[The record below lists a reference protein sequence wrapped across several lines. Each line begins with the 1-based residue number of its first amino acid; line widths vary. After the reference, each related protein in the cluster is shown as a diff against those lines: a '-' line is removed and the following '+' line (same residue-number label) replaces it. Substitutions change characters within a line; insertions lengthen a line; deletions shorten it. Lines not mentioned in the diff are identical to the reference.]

1 MRLDSKVVQPL
12 MNYGIK
18 CKQTKNDLKAA
29 FTAQER
35 EQAQKKKLEQIR
47 QKSPGD
53 RNKLSIA
60 ETDLQKAS
68 VEASRISKA
77 LQEQTDKFEIE
88 KLRDLKVCFCL
99 IWTSNLLIHYKVS
112 LQNKSHARCL
122 RHVRFVLGLQYIA
135 LRMHYKV
142 SLR

>member
-1 MRLDSKVVQPL
+1 MRLDTKVVQPL

-18 CKQTKNDLKAA
+18 CKQTKNDLKGA
-29 FTAQER
+29 FSAQER
-35 EQAQKKKLEQIR
+35 EQAQKRKLEQIR

-99 IWTSNLLIHYKVS
+99 IWISNLLIHYKVS
-112 LQNKSHARCL
+112 L
-122 RHVRFVLGLQYIA
+122 
-135 LRMHYKV
+135 
-142 SLR
+142 

>member
-1 MRLDSKVVQPL
+1 
-12 MNYGIK
+12 
-18 CKQTKNDLKAA
+18 
-29 FTAQER
+29 
-35 EQAQKKKLEQIR
+35 LEQIR

-99 IWTSNLLIHYKVS
+99 IWISNLLIHYKVS
-112 LQNKSHARCL
+112 L
-122 RHVRFVLGLQYIA
+122 
-135 LRMHYKV
+135 
-142 SLR
+142 

>member
-1 MRLDSKVVQPL
+1 

-18 CKQTKNDLKAA
+18 CKQTKNDLKSAFAA
-29 FTAQER
+29 QDR
-35 EQAQKKKLEQIR
+35 EQSQKKKLEQLR

-77 LQEQTDKFEIE
+77 LQEQMDKFEME
-88 KLRDLKVCFCL
+88 KLRDIKVGFFSIFSMRYFITITQFKNSPKSTSYEVLKEFKKE
-99 IWTSNLLIHYKVS
+99 N
-112 LQNKSHARCL
+112 
-122 RHVRFVLGLQYIA
+122 
-135 LRMHYKV
+135 
-142 SLR
+142 